1 MAHYR
6 KIMVDG
12 TEYEWVVGRS
22 DRLTVKGLGTVLWE
36 DMGFDGETYYDEW
49 NKVMRPII
57 TPHDV
62 ENYIRM
68 ELLKAKLSRDII
80 RHRCKKK

>member
-6 KIMVDG
+6 KITVDG

-36 DMGFDGETYYDEW
+36 DMAFDGETYYDEN
-49 NKVMRPII
+49 NKVTRPII

-62 ENYIRM
+62 AQHIRM
-68 ELLKAKLSRDII
+68 ELHKRK
-80 RHRCKKK
+80 